1 MLNDS
6 NFIKWLALKAF
17 IINEVSNYTK
27 IAILFAVILNKTRA
41 NNLLRKI
48 SLKIKNK
55 SCNKGLKY

>member
-27 IAILFAVILNKTRA
+27 IAIIFFFFFHEIYFALAHFFFKCD
-41 NNLLRKI
+41 
-48 SLKIKNK
+48 LKNPE
-55 SCNKGLKY
+55 

>member
-27 IAILFAVILNKTRA
+27 IAILFAMILNKTRA
-41 NNLLRKI
+41 NNLL
-48 SLKIKNK
+48 
-55 SCNKGLKY
+55 